1 MSLRVKRATPDVI
14 VSHWCKLIEN
24 FSFSSRTFY
33 EKLDQAISKRQIPN
47 INSGQ
52 IHWPEGSVLSA
63 KRIYLRLVRE
73 RLVIDI
79 CAAPFGT
86 GFFVS
91 WRLGE
96 IRLRVSF
103 FLLFLLLCS
112 CYWLYGSIYDR
123 YSWDIYRFRHRYPGE
138 FLGIIVAV
146 VAVFFLILFFL
157 RQVVA
162 SGLSDLDAVLLRI
175 PILGPFYERFLRPIT
190 YYRIDLMLAY
200 QEAVHQAVLEVVDE
214 ITTTGGIK
222 PLSELERRPILTELY
237 KRRR

>member
-1 MSLRVKRATPDVI
+1 MSLRVKRATPDII
-14 VSHWCKLIEN
+14 VSHWCKLLEN
-24 FSFSSRTFY
+24 LQYSSRTFY

-47 INSGQ
+47 IHTGQ

-63 KRIYLRLVRE
+63 KRLYLRLVRE

-91 WRLGE
+91 WRMGE

-103 FLLFLLLCS
+103 FLLFLLLCF
-112 CYWLYGSIYDR
+112 CYWMYGSIYDR
-123 YSWDIYRFRHRYPGE
+123 YSWEIYRFRILHQNE
-138 FLGIIVAV
+138 FIGIIA
-146 VAVFFLILFFL
+146 AAIALFFLILFFL

-190 YYRIDLMLAY
+190 YYRIDLMLVY

-214 ITTTGGIK
+214 ITTTNGIK
-222 PLSELERRPILTELY
+222 PLTESERKPILTELY
-237 KRRR
+237 RRRR